1 MAKLMNQTQN
11 KILLD
16 KMEVANT
23 LVSRMKGL
31 IGKEKIES
39 GYGLWIKKCN
49 SIHTFLMSFPIDV
62 IFVDK
67 NLKVKKCIEQIEPN
81 KIVWPIFGASSV
93 IELKSGFLSE
103 HKTQIGDQLHVDG

>member
-1 MAKLMNQTQN
+1 MAKLMNKTQN

-23 LVSRMKGL
+23 LVKRMKGL
-31 IGKEKIES
+31 IGKDEIQT
-39 GYGLWIKKCN
+39 GYGLWIKRCN
-49 SIHTFLMSFPIDV
+49 SIHTFMMSFPIDL

-67 NLKVKKCIEQIEPN
+67 NLKVKKCISKVAPN

-93 IELKSGFLSE
+93 IELKSGFLNE
-103 HKTQIGDQLHVDG
+103 HKTQIGDQLHVDS

>member
-11 KILLD
+11 KILIDQL
-16 KMEVANT
+16 ETANGI
-23 LVSRMKGL
+23 LKRMKGL

-39 GYGLWIKKCN
+39 NYGLWIKRCN

-81 KIVWPIFGASSV
+81 KIIWPICGASSV
-93 IELKSGFLSE
+93 IELKSGFLKE
-103 HKTQIGDQLHVDG
+103 HKTQIGDQLHVDS

>member
-11 KILLD
+11 KILLE
-16 KMEVANT
+16 KMEIANT
-23 LVSRMKGL
+23 LLTRMKGL
-31 IGKEKIES
+31 IGKETIEKD
-39 GYGLWIKKCN
+39 YGLWIKKCN
-49 SIHTFLMSFPIDV
+49 SIHTFLMNFPIDV

-67 NLKVKKCIEQIEPN
+67 NLKVKKCLQKVGPN

>member
-11 KILLD
+11 K
-16 KMEVANT
+16 M
-23 LVSRMKGL
+23 LVSNLEIANGIVERMKGL

-39 GYGLWIKKCN
+39 SYGLWIKRCN
-49 SIHTFLMSFPIDV
+49 SIHTFLMNFPIDV

-67 NLKVKKCIEQIEPN
+67 NLKVKKCLEKIEPN

-103 HKTQIGDQLHVDG
+103 HKTQIGDQLHVDT

>member
-1 MAKLMNQTQN
+1 MKLMNQTQN

-16 KMEVANT
+16 RMEIANT
-23 LVSRMKGL
+23 LLTRMKGL
-31 IGKEKIES
+31 IGKEKMES
-39 GYGLWIKKCN
+39 GYGLWIKRTN

-67 NLKVKKCIEQIEPN
+67 NLKVKKCIEKIGPN
-81 KIVWPIFGASSV
+81 KIIWPIFGASSV

-103 HKTQIGDQLHVDG
+103 HKTQIGDQLHVDS